1 MKKKIYKT
9 EASLSLDTNQAKV
22 IMQMEWLII
31 IR

>member
-9 EASLSLDTNQAKV
+9 EASLSLDTNRAKV